1 MNRSGRLALV
11 TGAASGIGRAIS
23 ERFSAEGDRVIALDR
38 SERALEDLAGCVCG
52 AIPCVFDLNDL
63 ESIPELVAGLAREN
77 GTIDVLVNNA
87 GAWCYE
93 PLVDI
98 ALDRWEEIYRI
109 NATAPFILTR
119 ETAPG
124 MIERGDGAIVNIAS
138 RNAMV
143 SSKGSA
149 AYDSSKAAL
158 VALTRTAAGEFAPHN
173 VRVNAICPGVINTPA
188 NDDLLD
194 DAETLDNY
202 LKLIPQGRYG
212 EPEEIAGIAYFLT
225 TQDARFITGQTLVA
239 DGGQMAFSDWKKL
252 FDKP

>member
-1 MNRSGRLALV
+1 MDRSGTLAFV
-11 TGAASGIGRAIS
+11 TGAGSGIGKAIAK
-23 ERFSAEGDRVIALDR
+23 RFSAEGHRVIALDR
-38 SERALEDLAGCVCG
+38 SKHALKQLAGCVSNT
-52 AIPCVFDLNDL
+52 ITCVFDLNDL
-63 ESIPELVAGLAREN
+63 EAIPGMVAKLVKEN
-77 GTIDVLVNNA
+77 GAIDVLVNNA

-109 NATAPFILTR
+109 NTTAPFILTR
-119 ETAPG
+119 EIAPG
-124 MIERGDGAIVNIAS
+124 MLERGDGVIVNIAS

-158 VALTRTAAGEFAPHN
+158 VAFTRTAAGEFAPHN
-173 VRVNAICPGVINTPA
+173 VRVNAICPGVINTSA

-194 DAETLDNY
+194 DRETLDNY

-212 EPEEIAGIAYFLT
+212 EPEEIAGIVHFLT
-225 TQDARFITGQTLVA
+225 TADARFITGQTLVA

-252 FDKP
+252 FDKH